1 MARRLAHDERM
12 TARRVTDGQWRA
24 TNRDRPAGGIDVY
37 GSPLKGIQGKVQQN
51 ELRRRVRLMRLLG
64 LKTDLM
70 SRDLHSCSRITI

>member
-1 MARRLAHDERM
+1 M
-12 TARRVTDGQWRA
+12 TAHRVADGQWRTA
-24 TNRDRPAGGIDVY
+24 NRNRPACGIDVY

-70 SRDLHSCSRITI
+70 PRDFHSCSRITI